1 MLLVF
6 PKPVDKMEQGKER
19 VQVGHAGAGIPHN
32 SSDFLPYV
40 RVITMHC
47 AVGTGRLVLLEW
59 TSIEALVRI
68 RHKCLTLGAQSLFSF
83 TMMSAAVDTD
93 HGFHG
98 FMFPAHPAGLSFA
111 HS

>member
-1 MLLVF
+1 LLIF

-32 SSDFLPYV
+32 SSDLLPHIW
-40 RVITMHC
+40 VITMHR

-68 RHKCLTLGAQSLFSF
+68 RYKSLTFGAQSIFCF
-83 TMMSAAVDTD
+83 TMTSAAVDAD

-98 FMFPAHPAGLSFA
+98 FMFPAHSARLSFV

>member
-1 MLLVF
+1 
-6 PKPVDKMEQGKER
+6 
-19 VQVGHAGAGIPHN
+19 
-32 SSDFLPYV
+32 
-40 RVITMHC
+40 MHL

-68 RHKCLTLGAQSLFSF
+68 RHKSPTLGAQSFFCLA
-83 TMMSAAVDTD
+83 MMAAAVDAA

-98 FMFPAHPAGLSFA
+98 FMFPAHSERLSFV

>member
-1 MLLVF
+1 
-6 PKPVDKMEQGKER
+6 MEQGKER

-32 SSDFLPYV
+32 SSDLLPYIW
-40 RVITMHC
+40 VITMHR

-68 RHKCLTLGAQSLFSF
+68 RYKSLTLGAQSILCF
-83 TMMSAAVDTD
+83 TMTSAAVDAD

-98 FMFPAHPAGLSFA
+98 FMFPAHSARLSFV